1 MFFFFSVADLERG
14 VLYHV
19 LNVNTEPFIVPKG
32 FWLLAASLDTQKQG
46 WEERSDSVRQELPI
60 FSGDA
65 FVTSLVLEY
74 CFKPVVRNLS
84 VHLNHLEGLLKH
96 RLLTSVPRVS
106 DSLGLRVGLKNLHF

>member
-1 MFFFFSVADLERG
+1 MFSVKTIKEVYFSLNRLIPQAWCFFFFFFFSVADLERG

-60 FSGDA
+60 FSGDDWRQ
-65 FVTSLVLEY
+65 SE
-74 CFKPVVRNLS
+74 
-84 VHLNHLEGLLKH
+84 
-96 RLLTSVPRVS
+96 
-106 DSLGLRVGLKNLHF
+106 